1 MRWSGTMISTLV
13 LDLDGPLLDGM
24 QRHYR
29 CYSDI
34 LQEHKF
40 QPVPIE
46 LYWEMKRNRVNRRV
60 LLEYSDAL
68 SLYDEFL
75 EAWINR
81 IETREY
87 LELDRLQ
94 HNVTAVLLE
103 WKERE
108 LRLLLATMRNNQRNL
123 TWQLDML
130 NLSRFFDDVV
140 VVGSGHD
147 GADKASEVKARLMD
161 QRADRVVWVGDTEV
175 DVAAARELGVRV
187 CALTCGL
194 RTKEYLV
201 SLSPD
206 YIETGL
212 QSLAKIVNNNND

>member
-1 MRWSGTMISTLV
+1 MISTLV

-24 QRHYR
+24 QRHYS

-40 QPVPIE
+40 RPIPVE
-46 LYWEMKRNRVNRRV
+46 LYWEMKRNRVNRKV
-60 LLEYSDAL
+60 LLECSNAL
-68 SLYDEFL
+68 SFYDEFF
-75 EAWINR
+75 ETWISR
-81 IETREY
+81 IEKREY

-94 HNVTAVLLE
+94 HNVTNILLN

-108 LRLLLATMRNNQRNL
+108 LRLLLATMRNNPRNL
-123 TWQLDML
+123 AWQLDML
-130 NLSRFFDDVV
+130 NLRRFFDDVV
-140 VVGSGHD
+140 VVGSEHG
-147 GADKASEVKARLMD
+147 GANKAFAVNAKLIG
-161 QRADRVVWVGDTEV
+161 QRVDRVVWVGDTEV
-175 DVAAARELGVRV
+175 DVAAARELGVKV

-206 YIETGL
+206 YIETDL
-212 QSLAKIVNNNND
+212 QSFAEKVDNNND

>member
-1 MRWSGTMISTLV
+1 MISMLV

-24 QRHYR
+24 RRHHR

-34 LQEHKF
+34 LQQRKF

-46 LYWEMKRNRVNRRV
+46 LYWEMKRNRVSRRV
-60 LLEYSDAL
+60 LLEYSNAL

-75 EAWINR
+75 DAWINR

-87 LELDRLQ
+87 LALDRLQ
-94 HNVTAVLLE
+94 HNVTNVLLG
-103 WKERE
+103 WKQRE
-108 LRLLLATMRNNQRNL
+108 LRLLLATMRNNSRNL
-123 TWQLDML
+123 AWQLDML

-147 GADKASEVKARLMD
+147 GANKAPEVKARMMG
-161 QRADRVVWVGDTEV
+161 QRTDRVVWVGDTEV
-175 DVAAARELGVRV
+175 DVAAARQLGVRV

-206 YIETGL
+206 YIETDL
-212 QSLAKIVNNNND
+212 QSLAEIVNNNND

>member
-1 MRWSGTMISTLV
+1 MISTLV
-13 LDLDGPLLDGM
+13 LDLDGPLLEGM

-34 LQEHKF
+34 LQERNFKPI
-40 QPVPIE
+40 PVE

-60 LLEYSDAL
+60 LLECSDAL
-68 SLYDEFL
+68 LLYDEFL
-75 EAWINR
+75 EAWIDR

-87 LELDRLQ
+87 LEFDTLQ
-94 HNVTAVLLE
+94 DNVTNVLLE
-103 WKERE
+103 WKEKE
-108 LRLLLATMRNNQRNL
+108 LRLLLATMRKNPMNL

-140 VVGSGHD
+140 VVGGD
-147 GADKASEVKARLMD
+147 GATKASEVRAKLRG
-161 QRADRVVWVGDTEV
+161 QHADRVVWVGDTEV
-175 DVAAARELGVRV
+175 DVAAARDLGVRV

-194 RTKEYLV
+194 RTKEYLA

-212 QSLAKIVNNNND
+212 HSLAKVIHNIQ

>member
-1 MRWSGTMISTLV
+1 MISTLV

-24 QRHYR
+24 RRHYR

-34 LQEHKF
+34 LEERGF
-40 QPVPIE
+40 RPIPVE
-46 LYWEMKRNRVNRRV
+46 RYWEMKRYRVNRRV
-60 LLEYSDAL
+60 LLECSDAL

-75 EAWINR
+75 ETWIDR

-94 HNVTAVLLE
+94 HNVTNILSK
-103 WKERE
+103 WKEGE
-108 LRLLLATMRNNQRNL
+108 LRLLLATMRNNPRNL

-130 NLSRFFDDVV
+130 NLRRFFDDVV

-147 GADKASEVKARLMD
+147 GANKASQVKPKMTGLCVD
-161 QRADRVVWVGDTEV
+161 SVVWVGDTEV

-187 CALTCGL
+187 CTLTCGL
-194 RTKEYLV
+194 RTEEYLV
-201 SLSPD
+201 SVSPD
-206 YIETGL
+206 CIEPDL
-212 QSLAKIVNNNND
+212 HSFAEKMNRNND

>member
-1 MRWSGTMISTLV
+1 MISAIV

-34 LQEHKF
+34 LQERKF
-40 QPVPIE
+40 RPIPIE
-46 LYWEMKRNRVNRRV
+46 LYWEMKRNRVSRKV
-60 LLEYSDAL
+60 LLECSDAL

-87 LELDRLQ
+87 LEMDRLQ
-94 HNVTAVLLE
+94 HNVTNILSK
-103 WKERE
+103 WKEGE
-108 LRLLLATMRNNQRNL
+108 IRLLLATLRNNPRNL

-130 NLSRFFDDVV
+130 NLRRFFDNVV
-140 VVGSGHD
+140 VVGGGHD
-147 GADKASEVKARLMD
+147 GATKASGVKAKLMGLCV
-161 QRADRVVWVGDTEV
+161 DRVVWVGDTEV
-175 DVAAARELGVRV
+175 DVAAARKLGVRV

-206 YIETGL
+206 YIEAGL
-212 QSLAKIVNNNND
+212 HSFAEKINNNND

>member
-1 MRWSGTMISTLV
+1 MISTLV

-34 LQEHKF
+34 MKERRF
-40 QPVPIE
+40 RPIPVE
-46 LYWEMKRNRVNRRV
+46 LYWEMKRNKVSRRI
-60 LLEYSDAL
+60 LLECSDAL
-68 SLYDEFL
+68 PLYDEFL
-75 EAWINR
+75 ETWIDR
-81 IETREY
+81 IETKEY

-94 HNVTAVLLE
+94 YDVMNILSK

-108 LRLLLATMRNNQRNL
+108 LRMILATLRNDPKNL

-130 NLSRFFDDVV
+130 DLRRFFDDVV
-140 VVGSGHD
+140 VVGSGQD
-147 GADKASEVKARLMD
+147 GANKASEVKAKLMD
-161 QRADRVVWVGDTEV
+161 QCLDRIVWVGDTEV

-187 CALTCGL
+187 SALTCGL

-206 YIETGL
+206 YIEADL
-212 QSLAKIVNNNND
+212 HSFSEKMNKNND